1 MALVNHSDQ
10 LSNPGVY
17 SRLTSPMTQIEES
30 SKEVY
35 GKYNIT
41 VKASNQHRP
50 HFEIFQMKIHPLQIV
65 QTTGYFYK
73 EKKKK
78 KNLDPYFTPNPQF
91 NTKCII
97 HERAKTTFLEGNK
110 GEKSLGNRIR

>member
-1 MALVNHSDQ
+1 
-10 LSNPGVY
+10 
-17 SRLTSPMTQIEES
+17 MTQIEER

-35 GKYNIT
+35 RKYNIT
-41 VKASNQHRP
+41 AKASNQHRP

-73 EKKKK
+73 EKKKDSHQT
-78 KNLDPYFTPNPQF
+78 LTPNPQF

-97 HERAKTTFLEGNK
+97 HERAKTIKFLEENE